1 MARLIA
7 SEGAGLVR
15 KKRSRS
21 GALLGRPS
29 CSVRLPGA
37 HSPWPTSP
45 GRPRPAAG
53 LRLRQPLKRLGEVVP
68 QDAIGAPLGH
78 PGPSLS
84 YPGQPRHVEDG
95 RAPPQSARLAH
106 LVGRRHRAALRR
118 LGLPARARAEAA
130 GGGGGQGRRVLR
142 GEGRYNDGIERSA
155 ARLTS
160 RRSLPRR
167 KDAVLTLCC
176 RSGGASHGRRPPP
189 PPGGG
194 SRQHRRLRGRR
205 HLPRRHLFSSVD
217 RCEQRSTSPP
227 PSLPEVVFLC
237 SAVAPQPAP
246 PPPLTRATRSCRSL
260 AAALRGRGVC
270 SAAVR
275 SARAGTCSPHASH

>member
-1 MARLIA
+1 MERLIA
-7 SEGAGLVR
+7 SGGCRAGE

-106 LVGRRHRAALRR
+106 LVGRRHRAALRC
-118 LGLPARARAEAA
+118 LGLPARAQAEAA
-130 GGGGGQGRRVLR
+130 GGGGGEGRRVLR

-155 ARLTS
+155 ARLAS
-160 RRSLPRR
+160 RRLPRRR
-167 KDAVLTLCC
+167 KDAVLTLSAA
-176 RSGGASHGRRPPP
+176 RAAPRTGAAPRLLPVAARASTGASVADATFLVGISSRRSI
-189 PPGGG
+189 GA
-194 SRQHRRLRGRR
+194 
-205 HLPRRHLFSSVD
+205 SSA
-217 RCEQRSTSPP
+217 PLAPLP
-227 PSLPEVVFLC
+227 PSPRWC
-237 SAVAPQPAP
+237 SCVA
-246 PPPLTRATRSCRSL
+246 L
-260 AAALRGRGVC
+260 
-270 SAAVR
+270 
-275 SARAGTCSPHASH
+275 